1 MTPVGGG
8 RRVATTAMT
17 YSLEHP
23 SPQLPVDAPQPR
35 LADPPNPLVA
45 ARLLGRTQKVVSALG
60 LGLAGLGRP
69 MYMALGR
76 DELLGRDR
84 SVEAMRERC
93 LALLDTAYAVGI
105 RYFDTARSYGLGEAF
120 LRAWCDERGLPT
132 SDLTVG
138 SKWGYI
144 YTGAWQA
151 DAPRHE
157 VKRLTLD
164 TLQWQSTESR
174 AILGPWLSIYQI
186 HSATITSGVLDDRHV
201 LHELF
206 RLRASGLHIGLSV
219 TGPRQAEAVR
229 RSLEITV
236 DGVPLFDTV
245 QATWNLLEPSAGPAL
260 ADASAAGCAVIVKE
274 VLANGRLTRRFGG
287 PDVRRLLARA
297 IAHGVTVEA
306 LAIAA
311 ALRQPWVSVVLS
323 GAVTSQQLLD
333 QLTALEV
340 TDIEPCVRP
349 QPTELYWQ
357 ARSAIAWQ

>member
-1 MTPVGGG
+1 
-8 RRVATTAMT
+8 MT
-17 YSLEHP
+17 YSPEQALLQPP
-23 SPQLPVDAPQPR
+23 SVDEPR
-35 LADPPNPLVA
+35 PCPIDPDIPRVA
-45 ARLLGRTQKVVSALG
+45 VRQLGRTRKATSALG

-76 DELLGRDR
+76 DEVLGSDR
-84 SVEAMRERC
+84 SVETMRQRC
-93 LALLDTAYAVGI
+93 MTLLDTAYAVGI

-120 LRAWCDERGLPT
+120 LRAWCDERGLAERA
-132 SDLTVG
+132 LTVG
-138 SKWGYI
+138 SKWGYV
-144 YTGAWQA
+144 YTGAWQT

-164 TLQWQSTESR
+164 TLQWQSAESR

-186 HSATITSGVLDDRHV
+186 HSATMTSGVLDDRRV
-201 LHELF
+201 LRELF

-219 TGPRQAEAVR
+219 TGPRQAEAIR

-287 PDVRRLLARA
+287 HAVRRLLARA
-297 IAHGVTVEA
+297 VAHGVTVEA

-323 GAVTSQQLLD
+323 GAVTPEQLLD
-333 QLTALEV
+333 QLGAFAL
-340 TDIEPCVRP
+340 TDIEPCECP
-349 QPTELYWQ
+349 QPAELYWQ

>member
-1 MTPVGGG
+1 
-8 RRVATTAMT
+8 MT

-23 SPQLPVDAPQPR
+23 SPQPPPGPPEGGHYARPADGSPR
-35 LADPPNPLVA
+35 PLNGADVPRVA
-45 ARLLGRTQKVVSALG
+45 VRLLGRTQKIASALG

-76 DELLGRDR
+76 EELLGRDR
-84 SVEAMRERC
+84 SVEAMRRRC
-93 LALLDTAYAVGI
+93 MDLLDTAYAVGI
-105 RYFDTARSYGLGEAF
+105 RYFDTARSYGLAEAF
-120 LRAWCDERGLPT
+120 LRDWCDERGVPA
-132 SDLTVG
+132 SCLTVG

-157 VKRLTLD
+157 IKRLTLD
-164 TLQWQSTESR
+164 TLKWQSAESR

-186 HSATITSGVLDDRHV
+186 HSATVTSGVLDDRHV
-201 LHELF
+201 LRELS
-206 RLRASGLHIGLSV
+206 RLRANGLHIGLSV
-219 TGPRQAEAVR
+219 TGPRQADAIR
-229 RSLEITV
+229 RSLEIAV

-260 ADASAAGCAVIVKE
+260 ADASAAGCGVIVKE

-287 PDVRRLLARA
+287 PPVRRLLARA
-297 IAHGVTVEA
+297 VAHGVTVEA

-323 GAVTSQQLLD
+323 GAVTREQLLD
-333 QLTALEV
+333 QLAAFAM
-340 TDIEPCVRP
+340 TDVEPCVLP